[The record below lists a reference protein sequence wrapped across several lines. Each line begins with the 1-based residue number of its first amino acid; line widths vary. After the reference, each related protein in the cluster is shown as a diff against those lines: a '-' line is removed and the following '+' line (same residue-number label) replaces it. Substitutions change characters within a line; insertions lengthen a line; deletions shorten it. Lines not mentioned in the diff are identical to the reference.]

1 MVRRH
6 LDPYEERR
14 QQDGVRARS
23 YGDEEGQRA
32 QPAIRFAAGCDQQ
45 RAGKHSESAETIAG
59 FVYTELRRIVG
70 VVTKQKIATN
80 GRRRRRTARRMTV
93 ANVVAQNVS
102 PVEMLPVHTGDQFPP
117 NHERT

>member
-45 RAGKHSESAETIAG
+45 RAGKHSESRG
-59 FVYTELRRIVG
+59 NNRRIRVNG
-70 VVTKQKIATN
+70 VEEN
-80 GRRRRRTARRMTV
+80 RRR
-93 ANVVAQNVS
+93 
-102 PVEMLPVHTGDQFPP
+102 GDETKDRHQW
-117 NHERT
+117 